1 MSEGPE
7 VKITAEKLCKAICGK
22 TIDKVYCKTTIG
34 NEFANKIRGSDVR
47 CVETYGKNM
56 VITFST
62 GIYLRNH
69 MVFATSAMISIV
81 THTLK
86 TKDNTA
92 GIIITNQIPEAML
105 QIP

>member
-1 MSEGPE
+1 VLRLCQKGE

-56 VITFST
+56 VMCPKN
-62 GIYLRNH
+62 LLLLVDDMR
-69 MVFATSAMISIV
+69 
-81 THTLK
+81 
-86 TKDNTA
+86 
-92 GIIITNQIPEAML
+92 
-105 QIP
+105 

>member
-47 CVETYGKNM
+47 CVETYGK
-56 VITFST
+56 TWSCA
-62 GIYLRNH
+62 LRTCC
-69 MVFATSAMISIV
+69 FLLMI
-81 THTLK
+81 
-86 TKDNTA
+86 
-92 GIIITNQIPEAML
+92 
-105 QIP
+105 